1 MDDFKVEMEAFCNA
15 NVSMFKSPKEFV
27 GKELTVA
34 GVITDLEHRV
44 SRQGKGWASFTLED
58 YVDSYEFRI
67 FGEDYLKFKHFI
79 ILNNFIHIKA
89 AIIEGWKNKETGI
102 IGDPRIQ
109 FRNFK
114 LLQDV
119 VKSFAKKLS
128 IQLNLDEIKENKIKE
143 IKQLL
148 VKHQG
153 DHHLSFVVYDEKEKM
168 KIDMQTSK
176 HKIDISPELLELL
189 DQEKIYYKLN

>member
-1 MDDFKVEMEAFCNA
+1 
-15 NVSMFKSPKEFV
+15 MFKSPKEFI
-27 GKELTVA
+27 GKELIIA

-67 FGEDYLKFKHFI
+67 FGEDYLKYKHLL
-79 ILNNFIHIKA
+79 ILNNFIHIKT
-89 AIIEGWKNKETGI
+89 AIVEGWKNKETGI
-102 IGDPRIQ
+102 VGDPRIQ
-109 FRNFK
+109 YRNFK

-119 VKSFAKKLS
+119 VKSFARKLS
-128 IQLNLDEIKENKIKE
+128 IQLNLDDIKENKIKE

-148 VKHQG
+148 VKHKG
-153 DHHLSFVVYDEKEKM
+153 DHNLSFVVYDEEEKI
-168 KIDMQTSK
+168 KIDMKTSN
-176 HKIDISPELLELL
+176 HKINISPELLEIL